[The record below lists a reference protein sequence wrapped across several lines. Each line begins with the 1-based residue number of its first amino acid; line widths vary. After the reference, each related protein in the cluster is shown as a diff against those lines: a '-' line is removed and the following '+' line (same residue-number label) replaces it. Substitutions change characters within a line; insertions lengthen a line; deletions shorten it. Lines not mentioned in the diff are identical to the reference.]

1 MKHKD
6 EIKKVLSTF
15 LSVTVE
21 LFAFL
26 VALKGEMAMFY
37 MKVIFCSGLEPTAS
51 HEVHTTPAER
61 QKRYNFIRS

>member
-37 MKVIFCSGLEPTAS
+37 MKVIFCSGLERLCFTWKSSFAL
-51 HEVHTTPAER
+51 V
-61 QKRYNFIRS
+61 